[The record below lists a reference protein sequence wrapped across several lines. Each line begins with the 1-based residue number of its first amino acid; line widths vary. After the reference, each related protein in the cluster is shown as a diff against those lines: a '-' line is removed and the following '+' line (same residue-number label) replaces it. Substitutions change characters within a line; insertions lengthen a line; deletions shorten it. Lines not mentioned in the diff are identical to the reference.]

1 MTTPS
6 STNNITTLK
15 RELRQLART
24 RNSQITPEQ
33 RRTLSAAAIAQL
45 LARPEFHRA
54 QRILGY
60 LPLKDELDLSAALE
74 SALRAGKT
82 VALPRYLPEE
92 NTYCAALLTCPLTT
106 NHSSLTTHLTPG
118 AFGILEPSAS
128 AAIMPLNQLD
138 FILVPGV
145 AFDSS
150 GRRLG
155 RGKGFYDRLLA
166 NVNSAEC
173 IKCGIAADEQ
183 IVSGIPAE
191 PHDISVNLIVTPTRC
206 ISLIPM
212 APD

>member
-1 MTTPS
+1 MMEAS
-6 STNNITTLK
+6 STNNITALK

-24 RNSQITPEQ
+24 RNSQIAPEQ

-45 LARPEFHRA
+45 LARPEFQRA

-60 LPLKDELDLSAALE
+60 LPLTDELDVSAALE

-82 VALPRYLPEE
+82 VALPRYIPEE
-92 NTYCAALLTCPLTT
+92 NTYCAALVTETFA
-106 NHSSLTTHLTPG
+106 SLSPG
-118 AFGILEPSAS
+118 AFGIREPSAS

-138 FILVPGV
+138 FVLVPGV
-145 AFDSS
+145 AFDAS

-166 NVNSAEC
+166 NVNSADC

-183 IVSGIPAE
+183 IVTGIPAE
-191 PHDISVNLIVTPTRC
+191 AHDIPMNLIITPTRC
-206 ISLIPM
+206 FVM
-212 APD
+212 AAD

>member
-1 MTTPS
+1 MMDAS
-6 STNNITTLK
+6 STSNITALK
-15 RELRQLART
+15 SELRQLTRT

-33 RRTLSAAAIAQL
+33 RRTLSAAAVSQL
-45 LARPEFHRA
+45 LSRPEFHGT

-60 LPLKDELDLSAALE
+60 LPLKDELDVSAALE
-74 SALRAGKT
+74 SALHSGKT
-82 VALPRYLPEE
+82 VALPRYLPDQ
-92 NTYCAALLTCPLTT
+92 NTYCAALITETFA
-106 NHSSLTTHLTPG
+106 SLSPG

-138 FILVPGV
+138 FVLVPGV
-145 AFDSS
+145 AFDAS

-166 NVNSAEC
+166 NVNSAGC

-183 IVSGIPAE
+183 IVTGIPAE
-191 PHDISVNLIVTPTRC
+191 AHDIPMNLIITPTRC
-206 ISLIPM
+206 FVM